1 MRRDELVDLFKRL
14 HEDVETRCGVLIL
27 AFGIGPSEMYP
38 KPRNYAFYMEP
49 ENAIHFNADGRT
61 GLILV
66 APRMLEA
73 TKDRAEAILRHE
85 FGHAMD
91 LQATKVPQ
99 VCERL
104 SVDPLCWVKGNE
116 RRADALAETLW
127 GTPIRYD
134 CATLQSLKHGI
145 TPRPLYLG
153 E

>member
-73 TKDRAEAILRHE
+73 TKDRAEAI
-85 FGHAMD
+85 
-91 LQATKVPQ
+91 
-99 VCERL
+99 
-104 SVDPLCWVKGNE
+104 KGNE